1 LTRQTRGL
9 FIQTMRSTFI
19 SLVIAGCESVDGSAL
34 YWNTVEAARAAARRA
49 AGDEAAALLAALL
62 LQGLCGI
69 MQPHGRIRRHRA
81 PVKKMF
87 IAMAVLPF
95 ICRSAAAA
103 PAAPPPPSQQSTVT
117 LSNGVVMPRIL
128 LGMGLWCNTERCPAP
143 AKPCADCY
151 NDGEAAA
158 DIALALANGFHGIDT
173 ALGYGNQRGV
183 GAAVRSRPAGT
194 VFVQTKI
201 PGCGSRNASEC
212 AAQAEA
218 NIATDI
224 RELGLEGPIDSVLIH
239 GPPGPHGAACKEPA
253 SCAAAVAQW
262 QVLERT
268 YVAKK
273 VRSIGVSN
281 FCATCLECLT
291 RGGATI
297 VPHVNQIQYHAGMP
311 GADPTGLISYNL
323 QHKIV
328 PQAYSPLGNY
338 ATHSLLRANIT
349 HAVGETYNRSAAQV
363 ALRWV
368 IQNNSS
374 LCVAANK
381 ASYLAED
388 SHIWDFQLSSADM
401 QRLNTWAGAQEDPTR
416 GTCV

>member
-1 LTRQTRGL
+1 
-9 FIQTMRSTFI
+9 
-19 SLVIAGCESVDGSAL
+19 
-34 YWNTVEAARAAARRA
+34 
-49 AGDEAAALLAALL
+49 
-62 LQGLCGI
+62 

-212 AAQAEA
+212 AAQEHC
-218 NIATDI
+218 D
-224 RELGLEGPIDSVLIH
+224 RDSGAGTGRSDRFCLDSRSS
-239 GPPGPHGAACKEPA
+239 GAARCRVQGACKLCCCCGTVA
-253 SCAAAVAQW
+253 STRAH
-262 QVLERT
+262 
-268 YVAKK
+268 
-273 VRSIGVSN
+273 VRGKESTQHWRQQLLCHLSRVPNPGRCHDRSSRESDSISCWYAWG
-281 FCATCLECLT
+281 
-291 RGGATI
+291 R
-297 VPHVNQIQYHAGMP
+297 PHRP
-311 GADPTGLISYNL
+311 D
-323 QHKIV
+323 
-328 PQAYSPLGNY
+328 
-338 ATHSLLRANIT
+338 
-349 HAVGETYNRSAAQV
+349 
-363 ALRWV
+363 
-368 IQNNSS
+368 
-374 LCVAANK
+374 
-381 ASYLAED
+381 
-388 SHIWDFQLSSADM
+388 QL
-401 QRLNTWAGAQEDPTR
+401 
-416 GTCV
+416 